1 MASPP
6 EGSNLVQCSFLTC
19 VQTAAEYLPLHNHP
33 ACELVFPTVP
43 APGLTLTGQVCS
55 WPPSGLYSTST
66 WPVPALVACR
76 VCTPIIPQFGPA
88 LDLPTRTGLPRP
100 SPRTSL
106 AHPPPSLHCIVTE
119 LCTVS
124 VNFFFSSVFNQL
136 FLLVWDKM
144 ASHVQL
150 ITARMRSGPC

>member
-1 MASPP
+1 M
-6 EGSNLVQCSFLTC
+6 FLPD
-19 VQTAAEYLPLHNHP
+19 LRSDGRR
-33 ACELVFPTVP
+33 VP
-43 APGLTLTGQVCS
+43 AFAQSSGMRDGLPHSAGARFDSHWPGV
-55 WPPSGLYSTST
+55 
-66 WPVPALVACR
+66 LVA
-76 VCTPIIPQFGPA
+76 PIWPILDKYLACSCLGCLPSLHSNIPQFGPA

-106 AHPPPSLHCIVTE
+106 PHPPPSFHCIVTE

-150 ITARMRSGPC
+150 VTARMRSGPC